1 MAEVEADLSRS
12 KLLRE
17 KQAEEFSWQLD
28 EIKKKFEQQV
38 SCFAPPGRGE
48 EGHPFLQ
55 L

>member
-1 MAEVEADLSRS
+1 MAEVEADLKRS

-17 KQAEEFSWQLD
+17 KQAQEFSWQLD
-28 EIKKKFEQQV
+28 EIKKRYEQQV
-38 SCFAPPGRGE
+38 SCFAPPVGGE

>member
-17 KQAEEFSWQLD
+17 KQAKQFSWQLD
-28 EIKKKFEQQV
+28 EIKKGYEQQV
-38 SCFAPPGRGE
+38 SCFAPPGGGE
-48 EGHPFLQ
+48 KTPFLQ